1 MSSRATPPAEP
12 AATAAATA
20 AAAAS
25 AAPGRD
31 AAAGPSLLRQA
42 PRRALALARAFGR
55 AALTVVRHPAW
66 RGLGRV
72 LVRLAL
78 ALLVM
83 ALLAGLL
90 IRFVLWPQASAA
102 RTWLEQ
108 RGSIA
113 LAAKFSIG
121 QLDTYWDGWHPA
133 FHARDVAAVD
143 SEQHVLMAAGTLD
156 GKLSWRSLF
165 SMDLLFQ
172 QVSASHTDLLVRRT
186 PEGRLEVAGL
196 TVDTASAKPQDNRLF
211 DWLLAQ
217 GKVDLSDGKLR
228 WLDDKNKLPQ
238 LDVGNIQ
245 FSARRFGSRHVVRLE
260 AQSPTLAPR
269 PLVIAADFRHDYL
282 RRAGDWHNWHG
293 QASWDLGRLELP
305 VLQRYTAIFDRV
317 ARGTFNTDGTIE
329 FRGGEISRS
338 QARLRASGVDLQ
350 LAGAPEPLKLASAQ
364 AFVMHR
370 IGRDHDHLLT
380 IDTLL
385 WQPEPAEGPAVPPGR
400 ADVAASAP
408 AAMPSSTSSLAS
420 SSAPSSASA
429 AMPAA
434 AAPAGAASDAPAEN
448 AWREGMRKVVVGWAT
463 DNKGQLRKFSLKA
476 PTFDLNTVRSLAT
489 SLPLDT
495 ALSRQLRALQPSGH
509 LDNLDVNWN
518 RDRPN
523 LLTRRAGAA
532 HFNVQGTLRNVSVRE
547 QPASPALGA
556 NGKPNLGVPGFSRL
570 SGSFNFDERRGS
582 ARLEGSN
589 AALVLPGMFEEPRVV
604 FDQIAGEVHWTRD
617 NNKLAVRTDGVR
629 FANPDTAGTVRGTW
643 QTGGDGHGGIADLT
657 GELDRAQVGRIPRY
671 LPLGLPAATRQYLAG
686 ALVAGEASDVKF
698 LVKGDLEY
706 FPFHSPHEGAG
717 DFRVE
722 VPIQRVSYQIAPH
735 VGAAPGSA
743 AAAANGGKAW
753 PNFTDIGGRVLF
765 ERGGLSF
772 VAQHAGVQG
781 VPGVALQ
788 DVNGHIADLSDHGHL
803 LLDGGASG
811 TMSGFL
817 RFIAA
822 SPVRDWTGQ
831 VTSEMRAQGNG
842 ELRLKL
848 DLPLTESHAAKVD
861 GQFRLPGNEVV
872 LNPQWPPLGGTT
884 GVIAF
889 NEHGFQLNDLR
900 ARLLGG
906 EIRAGGGSQPD
917 GTVRVT
923 ASGNLGAPGIRELL
937 AGSALAA
944 LAQKTEGSAAYSAV
958 IGVREHQPQITVTSD
973 LAGLALGL
981 PAPLGKSAAQAVP
994 LRMELR
1000 PAAARAGHEELLVQY
1015 GNALNARYL
1024 LRRGAESTEVVS
1036 GGIGIEQP
1044 APQPAS
1050 GVTAALTSGR
1060 FDLDPWRAL
1069 LAGDDGAARANSG
1082 ANNGANSGASSG
1094 GRGNAPATP
1103 PAPPSPFLPE
1113 RITAHARTLV
1123 AFGRELDEA
1132 AVEAS
1137 RAPGG
1142 WDVRVDARQVAG
1154 TLRWRDDATTGP
1166 AGALTVRLSRLNIPD
1181 NSDAGNMAD
1190 TLAGNTDELP
1200 ALDLVADRFELHGRD
1215 FGKLEVKAHAS
1226 ESGGDPVWTL
1236 ERLVLEQPGA
1246 TFTGSGSWRMPR
1258 RLREGASAERRTL
1271 LDFKL
1276 DVRNGGQVLERMG
1289 LPHILA
1295 DGRGTLEGRVGWR
1308 GSPLAIDY
1316 PTLSG
1321 RVTLKLDNGQILA
1334 VEPGAAKLL
1343 GVLSLQGLMRL
1354 ATFDFRGVAGQGMV
1368 FDEITGIGTL
1378 ENGVAST
1385 KDFEL
1390 RGGQLRAS
1398 MTGSANLPRETQD
1411 LEVTVVPRINATSA
1425 SVAAAFI
1432 NPALGIGTL
1441 AAQLIFADEFSK
1453 AFSRRYHISGSWANP
1468 QINKVGENKADAQPG
1483 LPGVQGTSNRVYPLP

>member
-12 AATAAATA
+12 AATAAA
-20 AAAAS
+20 
-25 AAPGRD
+25 GRG
-31 AAAGPSLLRQA
+31 AAAGPSLLQQA
-42 PRRALALARAFGR
+42 PRHALALARACGR
-55 AALTVVRHPAW
+55 ALRTVLRHPAW
-66 RGLGRV
+66 RWLARA

-78 ALLVM
+78 ALLVL

-90 IRFVLWPQASAA
+90 IRFVLWPQASTA

-108 RGSIA
+108 RASAA
-113 LAAKFSIG
+113 LSARFHIG

-133 FHARDVAAVD
+133 FHARNVTAID
-143 SEQHVLMAAGTLD
+143 SGQRVLLAAGTLD

-172 QVSASHTDLLVRRT
+172 QVSASQTDLLVRRT
-186 PEGRLEVAGL
+186 PEGRLEVAGM
-196 TVDTASAKPQDNRLF
+196 TVDTASAQPQDNRLF

-217 GKVDLSDGKLR
+217 GRVDLSDGKLR
-228 WLDDKNKLPQ
+228 WLDEKNKLPQ

-269 PLVIAADFRHDYL
+269 PLVIQADFRHDYL

-329 FRGGEISRS
+329 FRGGQISRS

-370 IGRDHDHLLT
+370 TGRDHDHLLT

-400 ADVAASAP
+400 ADAPASAP
-408 AAMPSSTSSLAS
+408 AAT
-420 SSAPSSASA
+420 
-429 AMPAA
+429 
-434 AAPAGAASDAPAEN
+434 AAPAAPTAAASDAPAEN

-463 DNKGQLRKFSLKA
+463 DNKGQLRKFTLKA

-495 ALSRQLRALQPSGH
+495 ALSRQLRALQPAGH

-523 LLTRRAGAA
+523 LLTRRAGPS

-556 NGKPNLGVPGFSRL
+556 NGKPNLGMPGFSRL
-570 SGSFNFDERRGS
+570 SGSFSFDEHRGS

-604 FDQIAGEVHWTRD
+604 FDQIAGEVRWTRD
-617 NNKLAVRTDGVR
+617 NGKLAVRTDGVR

-643 QTGGDGHGGIADLT
+643 QAGGDGHGGIADLT
-657 GELDRAQVGRIPRY
+657 GELDRAQVARIPRY

-717 DFRVE
+717 DFRIE
-722 VPIQRVSYQIAPH
+722 VPVQRLGYQIAPH
-735 VGAAPGSA
+735 VNAAPGSA
-743 AAAANGGKAW
+743 AAANNGGKAW
-753 PNFTDIGGRVLF
+753 PDFTDISGRVLF

-772 VAQHAGVQG
+772 VAQHAGVRG

-803 LLDGGASG
+803 LLDGSASG
-811 TMSGFL
+811 PMSGFL
-817 RFIAA
+817 RFVGA
-822 SPVRDWTGQ
+822 SPVREWTGQ

-872 LNPQWPPLGGTT
+872 LNPQWPPLGGAT

-900 ARLLGG
+900 ARFLGG

-923 ASGNLGAPGIRELL
+923 ASGTLGAPAIRDML
-937 AGSALAA
+937 AGSPLAA
-944 LAQKTEGSAAYSAV
+944 LGQKAEGSAAYSAV
-958 IGVREHQPQITVTSD
+958 IGVREHQPQVTVTSE

-994 LRMELR
+994 LRVELR
-1000 PAAARAGHEELLVQY
+1000 PAAARAGYEELLVQY

-1024 LRRGAESTEVVS
+1024 LRRGADSTEVAA

-1050 GVTAALTSGR
+1050 GVTAALTSSR

-1069 LAGDDGAARANSG
+1069 LADDGGAGKAAGS
-1082 ANNGANSGASSG
+1082 
-1094 GRGNAPATP
+1094 RGNAPA
-1103 PAPPSPFLPE
+1103 APPSPFLPE

-1137 RAPGG
+1137 REPGG
-1142 WDVRVDARQVAG
+1142 WNVRVDARQAAG
-1154 TLRWRDDATTGP
+1154 TLRWRDATTTGP
-1166 AGALTVRLSRLNIPD
+1166 AGALTVRLSRLSIPD
-1181 NSDAGNMAD
+1181 SNDAGTTAD
-1190 TLAGNTDELP
+1190 TLAGNTGELP

-1258 RLREGASAERRTL
+1258 RLSESASAGRRTL

-1368 FDEITGIGTL
+1368 FDEITGTGTL

-1453 AFSRRYHISGSWANP
+1453 AFSRRYHISGNWANP

-1483 LPGVQGTSNRVYPLP
+1483 QPATQGTSNRVYPLP

>member
-12 AATAAATA
+12 GPPAAATA
-20 AAAAS
+20 AAAA
-25 AAPGRD
+25 APGQD
-31 AAAGPSLLRQA
+31 GTAGPTFLQQA
-42 PRRALALARAFGR
+42 PRRALALARALGR
-55 AALTVVRHPAW
+55 AARAVLRHPAW
-66 RGLGRV
+66 RGLGRA
-72 LVRLAL
+72 LARLAI
-78 ALLVM
+78 ALLVI
-83 ALLAGLL
+83 ALLGGLL

-113 LAAKFSIG
+113 LSASFSIG

-133 FHARDVAAVD
+133 FHARNVKALDG
-143 SEQHVLMAAGTLD
+143 EQRVLLAAGTLD

-165 SMDLLFQ
+165 GMDLLFQ
-172 QVSASHTDLLVRRT
+172 QISASQTDVLVHRT
-186 PEGRLEVAGL
+186 PDGKLEVAGMA
-196 TVDTASAKPQDNRLF
+196 VDTTGAQPQDNRLF

-217 GKVDLSDGKLR
+217 GKVELSDGKLR
-228 WLDDKNKLPQ
+228 WLDDKDKLPQ

-245 FSARRFGSRHVVRLE
+245 FSARRLGSRHLVKLE
-260 AQSPTLAPR
+260 AQSATLAPR
-269 PLVIAADFRHDYL
+269 PLVIQADFRHDYL

-317 ARGTFNTDGTIE
+317 ARGTFSTDGTIE
-329 FRGGEISRS
+329 FRGGQISRS

-370 IGRDHDHLLT
+370 TGRDHDHLLT

-385 WQPEPAEGPAVPPGR
+385 WQPEPAEGPAVPPAR
-400 ADVAASAP
+400 ADVPASASASAAVPASAP
-408 AAMPSSTSSLAS
+408 A
-420 SSAPSSASA
+420 
-429 AMPAA
+429 
-434 AAPAGAASDAPAEN
+434 GVASDAPAAES

-463 DNKGQLRKFSLKA
+463 DNKGQLRKFTLKA

-523 LLTRRAGAA
+523 LLTRREGQP
-532 HFNVQGTLRNVSVRE
+532 HFNVQGTLRNVSVRG
-547 QPASPALGA
+547 QAASPAMGA
-556 NGKPNLGVPGFSRL
+556 NGKPNLGVPGFTRL
-570 SGSFNFDERRGS
+570 SGSFNFDEHRGS

-589 AALVLPGMFEEPRVV
+589 AALMLPGMFEEPRVP
-604 FDQIAGEVHWTRD
+604 FDQIAGEVHWTRERD
-617 NNKLAVRTDGVR
+617 KLAVRTDGVR
-629 FANPDTAGTVRGTW
+629 FANPDTAGVVRGTW
-643 QTGGDGHGGIADLT
+643 QTGGDGHGGIADLS
-657 GELDRAQVGRIPRY
+657 GELSRAQVSRIPRY
-671 LPLGLPAATRQYLAG
+671 LPMGLPAATRQYLAG

-706 FPFHSPHEGAG
+706 FPFHSPHDGAG

-722 VPIQRVSYQIAPH
+722 VPIQHFSYQIAPH

-743 AAAANGGKAW
+743 AAASNGGKAW
-753 PNFTDIGGRVLF
+753 PNFTDISGRVLF

-772 VAQHAGVQG
+772 VAQRATVQG
-781 VPGVALQ
+781 VAGVTLQ

-811 TMSGFL
+811 PMSGFL
-817 RFIAA
+817 RFIGA

-848 DLPLTESHAAKVD
+848 DLPLTEAHGAKVE
-861 GQFRLPGNEVV
+861 GQFRLPGNDLV
-872 LNPQWPPLGGTT
+872 LSPQLPPLGGTT
-884 GVIAF
+884 GTIAF
-889 NEHGFQLNDLR
+889 SERGFQLNDLR
-900 ARLLGG
+900 ARFLGG

-923 ASGNLGAPGIRELL
+923 ASGNLGAPAIREML
-937 AGSALAA
+937 AGSPLAA
-944 LAQKTEGSAAYSAV
+944 LGQKTEGSASYGAV
-958 IGVREHQPQITVTSD
+958 IGVREHQPQITITSD
-973 LAGLALGL
+973 LAGLALAL
-981 PAPLGKSAAQAVP
+981 PAPLAKSAAQAVP
-994 LRMELR
+994 LRVELR

-1024 LRRGAESTEVVS
+1024 LRRGAEGTEVVA
-1036 GGIGIEQP
+1036 GGIGIEQA

-1050 GVTAALTSGR
+1050 GVTAALASSR

-1069 LAGDDGAARANSG
+1069 LGGDGGTARAN
-1082 ANNGANSGASSG
+1082 NG
-1094 GRGNAPATP
+1094 GRSNAPA
-1103 PAPPSPFLPE
+1103 APPSPFMPE
-1113 RITAHARTLV
+1113 RITARARTLV

-1142 WDVRVDARQVAG
+1142 WDVRLDARQVAG
-1154 TLRWRDDATTGP
+1154 TLRWRDDASTGP

-1181 NSDAGNMAD
+1181 SNDAGNMAD
-1190 TLAGNTDELP
+1190 TLAGNAGELP

-1215 FGKLEVKAHAS
+1215 FGKLEVKAHAG

-1368 FDEITGIGTL
+1368 FDEITGTGTL

-1390 RGGQLRAS
+1390 KGGQLRAS

-1468 QINKVGENKADAQPG
+1468 QIGKVGENKGDAQPG
-1483 LPGVQGTSNRVYPLP
+1483 LPSVQGTSNRVYPLP